1 MSTAGESTGSADG
14 GPRRALLSVYDKT
27 GIVELARGLSAL
39 GWELIASGGTAKALT
54 EAGVPTVDTAEHT
67 GSPIMLGHRVVT
79 LHPRIHGGILADR
92 DDPAHLTD
100 MAAHGIDPI
109 DLVVVNLYPFGD
121 DPGIEMIDIG
131 GPALLRAAAK
141 NHAHVAVVADPGEY
155 GAVLA
160 EITEHGALSGTRRR
174 GLARAAFVHCA
185 AYDAAIV
192 DWLDTADAEDAGEAA
207 QAGDASAAS
216 DRAADA
222 ADGEDAADAAGL
234 PRTVHLRLERAE
246 TLRYGENPHQA
257 AARYRRAGTKSLRDG
272 IVQHSGPSLSYLNLF
287 DGHAAWRLAT
297 DLGPRPAAVIV
308 KHANPCGAAVAD
320 DLAVA
325 YEQAFGCDPRS
336 AFGGVVAVN
345 RPIDDAACEA
355 MVAAAQ
361 ADVIIAPGYG
371 EGVIERLIA
380 KRANTRLLEMP
391 ASGGDSQAGQAETLE
406 LRQIGDGF
414 LAQQPPR
421 FDASPD
427 SWATVTQRKPSP
439 GELADAAFAWRVC
452 GHVTSNAVVL
462 AAQEVAYGIGAGQQN
477 RVAAGEIAA
486 AKAAGRAAGGACAS
500 DAFYP
505 FPDGIHAAADA
516 GVAVIVQPGGSIGDE
531 ATIAA
536 ADERGVAMLFTS
548 ERQFRH

>member
-1 MSTAGESTGSADG
+1 MSG

-27 GIVELARGLSAL
+27 GIVELARGLSGL

-92 DDPAHLTD
+92 DDPSHLAD
-100 MAAHGIDPI
+100 MDAHGIDPI

-121 DPGIEMIDIG
+121 EPGIEMIDIG

-141 NHAHVAVVADPGEY
+141 NHAHVAVVVDPGDY
-155 GAVLA
+155 QPVLA
-160 EITEHGALSGTRRR
+160 EIAADGAVGPARRR
-174 GLARAAFVHCA
+174 GLARAAFAHSA

-192 DWLDTADAEDAGEAA
+192 NWLDAADGGDAAGVVR
-207 QAGDASAAS
+207 AGDAGAAS
-216 DRAADA
+216 DRAADGGDA
-222 ADGEDAADAAGL
+222 ADGVDAADGGDAAGL

-257 AARYRRAGTKSLRDG
+257 AARYRRAGSTSGWDAV
-272 IVQHSGPSLSYLNLF
+272 VQHSGPGLSYLNLF

-320 DLAVA
+320 DLAGA
-325 YEQAFGCDPRS
+325 YGRAFACDPRS

-361 ADVIIAPGYG
+361 ADVVIAPGYG
-371 EGVIERLIA
+371 DGVIERLIA

-391 ASGGDSQAGQAETLE
+391 ASAAGSDSQAGQAGALE

-414 LAQQPPR
+414 LVQQAPH
-421 FDASPD
+421 FASSPEG
-427 SWATVTQRKPSP
+427 WVAVTQRKPSP
-439 GELADAAFAWRVC
+439 AELADAAFAWRVC

-462 AAQEVAYGIGAGQQN
+462 AAGEVAYGVGAGQQN